1 MTGVLIYFDKKN
13 TPQTH
18 IYIDAIKE
26 AAHSRCDDIYILDGY
41 TLADTDRLSMYG
53 YIAVF
58 CADKS
63 FFSSAYDPKI
73 LTILKEHGL
82 KGGSKGCVLTLGK
95 GLFSGKFARN
105 VMNGLESC
113 GFIIDYFNILKNT
126 ADAVRAGENIG

>member
-1 MTGVLIYFDKKN
+1 MTAVLIYFDKKKH
-13 TPQTH
+13 PQTRNF
-18 IYIDAIKE
+18 IDAMIKT
-26 AAHSRCDDIYILDGY
+26 ARTRCSDIHILDGY
-41 TLADTDRLSMYG
+41 ALSDTDRLYTYG

-58 CADKS
+58 CADKP
-63 FFSSAYDPKI
+63 FFSSVYDSNI

-82 KGGSKGCVLTLGK
+82 KSGNKGCALTVSK

-126 ADAVRAGENIG
+126 ADASRAGENIG

>member
-1 MTGVLIYFDKKN
+1 MTAVLIYFDKKKH
-13 TPQTH
+13 PQTH
-18 IYIDAIKE
+18 TYIDAIQK
-26 AAHSRCDDIYILDGY
+26 AAHSRCDDLRILDGY
-41 TLADTDRLSMYG
+41 SLADTDRLYTYG

-58 CADKS
+58 CADKNV
-63 FFSSAYDPKI
+63 FSSSYDPKI

-82 KGGSKGCVLTLGK
+82 KSGCKGCVLTLGK

-126 ADAVRAGENIG
+126 ADASRAGENIG